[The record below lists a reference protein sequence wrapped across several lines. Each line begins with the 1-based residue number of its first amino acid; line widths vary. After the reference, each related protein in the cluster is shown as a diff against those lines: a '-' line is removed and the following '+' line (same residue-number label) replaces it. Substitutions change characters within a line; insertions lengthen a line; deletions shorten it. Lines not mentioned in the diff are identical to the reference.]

1 MVIFTYAMY
10 IDFGVNTSMVV
21 DFIGMV
27 RLPRLD
33 YLLSNQDASEPLSA
47 SLD

>member
-10 IDFGVNTSMVV
+10 IDFGVNNTSIVV

-33 YLLSNQDASEPLSA
+33 YLLSNQDAS
-47 SLD
+47 